1 MCHVLCV
8 SFIRVRRS
16 FVFDNVNLSRALLL
30 RFILRNIYLIIKLVV
45 MSRAKKM
52 VQAALNTSIEN
63 YVFNENVDNYEYNLQ
78 NKSKGKHA
86 L

>member
-1 MCHVLCV
+1 
-8 SFIRVRRS
+8 
-16 FVFDNVNLSRALLL
+16 
-30 RFILRNIYLIIKLVV
+30 

-52 VQAALNTSIEN
+52 VQAALITSIEN

-86 L
+86 LWNLFV